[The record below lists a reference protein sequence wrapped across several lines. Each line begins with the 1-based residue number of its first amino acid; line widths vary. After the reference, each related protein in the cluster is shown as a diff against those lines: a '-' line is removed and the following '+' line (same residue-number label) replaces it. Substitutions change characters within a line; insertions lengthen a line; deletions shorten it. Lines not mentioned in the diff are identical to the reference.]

1 VIKKIDNLGR
11 VVVPKGYRLML
22 GLKPGDP
29 LDVDVDGDRLVLAAH
44 RDGCTFCGDSGVA
57 QAFLSKNICSD
68 CLEQIRDLP
77 TS

>member
-22 GLKPGDP
+22 GLKPGDA
-29 LDVDVDGDRLVLAAH
+29 LDVEVDGDRLVIAPH
-44 RDGCTFCGDSGVA
+44 RDGCTFCGDETVE
-57 QAFLSKNICSD
+57 QAYLSKHICSN
-68 CLEQIRDLP
+68 CIEQIRELP

>member
-29 LDVDVDGDRLVLAAH
+29 LDVEVDGQRLVIAPH
-44 RDGCTFCGDSGVA
+44 QEGCAFCGGSGPLRVYR
-57 QAFLSKNICSD
+57 SKNICSECVD
-68 CLEQIRDLP
+68 QIRDLP
-77 TS
+77 SA

>member
-1 VIKKIDNLGR
+1 MIKKIDNLGR

-22 GLKPGDP
+22 GLKPGDF
-29 LDVDVDGDRLVLAAH
+29 LDVEVDGDHLVIAPH

-57 QAFLSKNICSD
+57 QAYLSKNICSD

-77 TS
+77 SL